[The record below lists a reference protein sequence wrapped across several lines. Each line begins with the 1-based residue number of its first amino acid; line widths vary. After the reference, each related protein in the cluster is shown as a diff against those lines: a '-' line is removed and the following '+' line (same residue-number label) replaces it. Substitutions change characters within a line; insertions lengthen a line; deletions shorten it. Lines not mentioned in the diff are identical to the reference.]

1 MTPAA
6 ALLLLTLTACAS
18 NPPVQR
24 IPDNPSDR
32 EAARIAFERLVKES
46 NYGR

>member
-24 IPDNPSDR
+24 IPDNLSDR
-32 EAARIAFERLVKES
+32 EAARIAFEAMVKQSEL
-46 NYGR
+46 GR